1 MTTRLFKYATASTGL
16 TILKSRTLR
25 WRAPDWFN
33 DPFEFKS
40 PFQYGFEWDE
50 LMEATVRRFA
60 TILTQSEE
68 PRFVQGYQS
77 AANIAERRREC
88 KGRDPAEVYEKIRSA
103 FAHHFENMFKEGVNS
118 DAKNWQDMKQTYRV
132 LCLSAIHDH
141 ILMWSHYADGHRGV
155 VLEFRS
161 IIERGTATLFAH
173 PVVYSTEVPVATT
186 LEQYVGYLTGE
197 NLKPDT
203 SNAFE
208 KAVYT

>member
-1 MTTRLFKYATASTGL
+1 MTTRLFKYATASIGL

-50 LMEATVRRFA
+50 LIEAAVRRFA

-88 KGRDPAEVYEKIRSA
+88 KGRDPAEVYDKIRPA
-103 FAHHFENMFKEGVNS
+103 FAHHFEKMFKEGARS
-118 DAKNWQDMKQTYRV
+118 DGKNWHEMKQTYRV
-132 LCLSAIHDH
+132 LCLSAVHDH
-141 ILMWSHYADGHRGV
+141 FDV
-155 VLEFRS
+155 VSLCRWAS
-161 IIERGTATLFAH
+161 RRRPRIQIDNRTRYGDSLCTSCSLLNRGTGRCDLGTICWI
-173 PVVYSTEVPVATT
+173 PNR
-186 LEQYVGYLTGE
+186 GE
-197 NLKPDT
+197 PQ
-203 SNAFE
+203 A
-208 KAVYT
+208 